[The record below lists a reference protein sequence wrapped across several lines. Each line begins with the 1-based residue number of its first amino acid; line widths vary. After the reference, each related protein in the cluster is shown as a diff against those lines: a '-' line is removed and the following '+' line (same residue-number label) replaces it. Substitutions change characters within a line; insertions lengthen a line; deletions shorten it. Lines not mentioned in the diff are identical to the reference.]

1 MNLRD
6 LKYLVAVAD
15 LQHFGKA
22 AEACH
27 VSQPTLSMQIK
38 KLEEYLGVTLIE
50 RSNRQ
55 VMLTEIGES
64 IVAEARELLIK
75 AEHIEELAKLSH
87 DPLAGEF
94 RLGAFPTLA
103 PYLLP
108 LIMPKLAQT
117 LPKVKLLLVEEKT
130 ATLLTQLKEGK
141 IDAALIALPVEDE
154 SFTAIPLFSEP
165 FDLAVPENH
174 PLAGKPNVTYKDI
187 MPYSLLLL
195 DEGHCLRDQALE
207 LCTRIGAKEAENF
220 RATSLET
227 LRQMVASGVGITLI
241 PRLAA
246 KQAGT
251 YPIVY
256 VPFSDSVPSRRIGL
270 VTRKTFPR
278 KEIYEKLG
286 GLIVRQAALYLAS
299 RKTT

>member
-38 KLEEYLGVTLIE
+38 KLEEFLGVTLIE
-50 RSNRQ
+50 RTNRQ
-55 VMLTEIGES
+55 VMLTAIGRD
-64 IVAEARELLIK
+64 IAAQAREVVTK
-75 AEHIEELAKLSH
+75 AEQIEAFAKQSQ

-108 LIMPKLAQT
+108 LIMPKLAQI
-117 LPKVKLLLVEEKT
+117 LPKLTPLLIEEKS
-130 ATLLTQLKEGK
+130 ATLLAQLKEGK
-141 IDAALIALPVEDE
+141 IDAALLALPLEDD
-154 SFTAIPLFSEP
+154 TVTVMPLFNEP
-165 FDLAVPENH
+165 FDLTVPQGH
-174 PLAGKPNVTYKDI
+174 ALASKESVTYDDI
-187 MPYSLLLL
+187 VPYSLLLL

-207 LCTRIGAKEAENF
+207 LCTRTGAKEAENF

-227 LRQMVASGVGITLI
+227 LRQMVASGVGITLM

-256 VPFSDSVPSRRIGL
+256 IPFSGSVPSRRIGF
-270 VTRKTFPR
+270 VTRKTSP
-278 KEIYEKLG
+278 KAQIIEKLG
-286 GLIVRQAALYLAS
+286 GLIVRQAGLYLAS
-299 RKTT
+299 RRTS